1 MAKIRKKAKA
11 EKTVETVETPVE
23 TTTEETYM
31 NEAEAEVLEKDGQEY
46 FESQGE
52 VSSERMHKVV
62 ELLQEEFDIKNKSF
76 ELTGYN
82 DKGNKIEA
90 VLSNMEYEVK
100 FVLKTNALMKL
111 N

>member
-1 MAKIRKKAKA
+1 MKIKSKKNKA
-11 EKTVETVETPVE
+11 TEVETPVETVETPVE
-23 TTTEETYM
+23 NTQEAPTDTEIPVE
-31 NEAEAEVLEKDGQEY
+31 D
-46 FESQGE
+46 GE

-62 ELLQEEFDIKNKSF
+62 ELLQDEFDIRNKSF

-90 VLSNMEYEVK
+90 TLSNVEYEVK
-100 FVLKTNALMKL
+100 FTLRTNALMKL